1 MTRQVAAY
9 AAGVATFLAVDL
21 LWLSVIARDIYRR
34 EIGAL
39 LLERPLVAPAAAF
52 YLVYVAGVVVFA
64 VNPALA
70 SSNWTTAALNGAL
83 LGLLCYGT
91 YDVTNLA
98 TLRNW
103 SSTIVV
109 VDIAWG
115 TLLTALTAT
124 VAYLVA
130 ARFG

>member
-1 MTRQVAAY
+1 MTRLVAAY
-9 AAGVATFLAVDL
+9 LAGVGTFLAVDL

-39 LLERPLVAPAAAF
+39 LLERPLVGPAAAF
-52 YLVYVAGVVVFA
+52 YLIYVAGVVVFA
-64 VNPALA
+64 VNPALS
-70 SSNWTTAALNGAL
+70 SSNWTTAALYGGL
-83 LGLLCYGT
+83 LGMLCYGT

-115 TLLTALTAT
+115 TLLTAVTAT

>member
-1 MTRQVAAY
+1 MTRLVAAY
-9 AAGVATFLAVDL
+9 VAGVATFLTVDL

-34 EIGAL
+34 EIGTL
-39 LLERPLVAPAAAF
+39 LLERPLVGPAAAF
-52 YLVYVAGVVVFA
+52 YLIYVAGVVVFA

-70 SSNWTTAALNGAL
+70 SSNWTTAALYGGL
-83 LGLLCYGT
+83 LGMLCYGT

-115 TLLTALTAT
+115 TLLTAATAT